1 VPSTRPIGQFS
12 RDPRER
18 SVSSLLR
25 DVGPIPAA
33 PAEGLPEPLY
43 IVPLPEACCDPD
55 VPDDECCV
63 APVVPPL
70 GDAVWIGPL
79 LALAPTCWLPG
90 LPGEPVPPLVL
101 PCIDPLVPLP

>member
-1 VPSTRPIGQFS
+1 MKTRTVCPSAFLSANCSVPEHASDSQLS

-43 IVPLPEACCDPD
+43 IVPLPDACCEPD
-55 VPDDECCV
+55 VPDVECWV

-70 GDAVWIGPL
+70 GDDV
-79 LALAPTCWLPG
+79 
-90 LPGEPVPPLVL
+90 
-101 PCIDPLVPLP
+101 